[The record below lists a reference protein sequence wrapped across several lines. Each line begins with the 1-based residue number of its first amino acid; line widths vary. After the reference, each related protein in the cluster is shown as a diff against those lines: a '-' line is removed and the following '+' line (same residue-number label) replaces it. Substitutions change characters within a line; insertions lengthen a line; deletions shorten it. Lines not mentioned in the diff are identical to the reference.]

1 MICPNCSAG
10 EISPLTNRCEMCG
23 FVPVGAV
30 AVEAPRAE
38 AVDDLA
44 HQELAEQFRLDNLLG
59 YGTETA
65 VYRAREQGSNRPI
78 VVKVLLRPV
87 EGRAEGDQRFRRAV
101 EAVAALEHPHIV
113 PVFGH
118 GWTEH
123 LYWYSMENVH
133 GRSLRN
139 FLLSRGPLDMKAC
152 QRVVAQVASALDHAH
167 RRSIVHGALKPENV
181 LIDAEGWVHVCDLL
195 VTRTLEMSA
204 PPARPL
210 DPKKRRPRAE
220 ESPRKKRP
228 PYIAPED
235 LTTPLADQYAL
246 AVLVYECLAGSPPP
260 EPSSADVAPAS
271 LLAGTRPDIPPHV
284 THAVRRALSPKP
296 IDRFPGVLDFVAA
309 LETYSLS
316 VPDARPSGKV
326 SSTVLRQTDWE
337 PPERPL
343 RRRLVIGAAVVV
355 VAALALVLRPAAERL
370 LRRTFERTPPGP
382 VAVPV
387 TDSAAPALQPA
398 DTIPRP
404 VPLPPGREARRQRP
418 SAERTTPDARRTEA
432 PRPRRGRAVPSA
444 ATPAP
449 AGAAA
454 PVAEPEPGRL
464 FVNAAPWGQ
473 LYVDGQLVSNTP
485 KANLSLA
492 PGPHTIRVVREGFE
506 PFQRAIQ
513 VAPGQVVRLTDIV
526 LVERRP

>member
-1 MICPNCSAG
+1 
-10 EISPLTNRCEMCG
+10 MCG
-23 FVPVGAV
+23 FVPEGAV
-30 AVEAPRAE
+30 AVATPRAE

-59 YGTETA
+59 HGTATA
-65 VYRAREQGSNRPI
+65 VYRAREQGSNRHI

-87 EGRAEGDQRFRRAV
+87 EGRAEADERFRRAV
-101 EAVAALEHPHIV
+101 ESVAALEHPHIV

-118 GWTEH
+118 GCTEH
-123 LYWYSMENVH
+123 LYWYSMENVQ

-167 RRSIVHGALKPENV
+167 RRGIVHGALKPENV

-195 VTRTLEMSA
+195 VTRSLEMPA
-204 PPARPL
+204 PPARPS
-210 DPKKRRPRAE
+210 DPRMRGPRAE
-220 ESPRKKRP
+220 EAPRTERS

-260 EPSSADVAPAS
+260 ESSSADVAPAS

-316 VPDARPSGKV
+316 VPDARPSGRV
-326 SSTVLRQTDWE
+326 SSTVLMQTDWE

-343 RRRLVIGAAVVV
+343 RRRLVIGGAVVVV
-355 VAALALVLRPAAERL
+355 VAALALLLRPAAERL
-370 LRRTFERTPPGP
+370 FRQTFEQTPPGS
-382 VAVPV
+382 VALPV
-387 TDSAAPALQPA
+387 TDGATPAVQPA
-398 DTIPRP
+398 DTTPRP
-404 VPLPPGREARRQRP
+404 EPLPPGREARRQRP
-418 SAERTTPDARRTEA
+418 TAERTTSDARRTET
-432 PRPRRGRAVPSA
+432 PRPRGERA
-444 ATPAP
+444 ATSSGAP
-449 AGAAA
+449 ARAGGAAPA
-454 PVAEPEPGRL
+454 AGGEPGRL
-464 FVNAAPWGQ
+464 FVNATPWGQ
-473 LYVDGQLVSNTP
+473 LFVDGQSVGNTP
-485 KANLSLA
+485 KGNLSLA

-506 PFQRAIQ
+506 PFERAIQ
-513 VAPGQVVRLTDIV
+513 VAPGEVVRLTGIV
-526 LVERRP
+526 LVERQP

>member
-1 MICPNCSAG
+1 
-10 EISPLTNRCEMCG
+10 MCG
-23 FVPVGAV
+23 FVPTGAV

-44 HQELAEQFRLDNLLG
+44 HQELAQQFRLDNLLG
-59 YGTETA
+59 HGTATA
-65 VYRAREQGSNRPI
+65 VYRAREQGSNRHI
-78 VVKVLLRPV
+78 VVKVLVRPV
-87 EGRAEGDQRFRRAV
+87 EGRAEADERFRRAV

-118 GWTEH
+118 GCTEH

-167 RRSIVHGALKPENV
+167 RRGIVHGALKPENV
-181 LIDAEGWVHVCDLL
+181 LIDAEGWVHVCDPL
-195 VTRTLEMSA
+195 VTRALEPPA
-204 PPARPL
+204 PPARPS
-210 DPKKRRPRAE
+210 DPKMRGQHPQEA
-220 ESPRKKRP
+220 PKKERS

-260 EPSSADVAPAS
+260 EPCSADVAPAS

-316 VPDARPSGKV
+316 VPDARPSGRV
-326 SSTVLRQTDWE
+326 SSTVLRQTDWK

-343 RRRLVIGAAVVV
+343 KHRLVIGAAVVV
-355 VAALALVLRPAAERL
+355 VAALALLLLRPAAERL
-370 LRRTFERTPPGP
+370 LRRTLERTPPGP

-387 TDSAAPALQPA
+387 TDSTAPALQPA
-398 DTIPRP
+398 DTAPRP
-404 VPLPPGREARRQRP
+404 VTLPPGRVARRQGP
-418 SAERTTPDARRTEA
+418 TAERPAPDARRTET
-432 PRPRRGRAVPSA
+432 PRPRGQRAAPSA
-444 ATPAP
+444 GTPAR

-454 PVAEPEPGRL
+454 PAAGAEAGSL

-473 LYVDGQLVSNTP
+473 LYVDGQLVGNTP

-506 PFQRAIQ
+506 PFERAIQ